1 MHIAI
6 IHRNLQEVRWLL
18 NFYRDHIHSAPQG
31 LPSLL
36 KAQAIGSFFKK
47 QSGGINFGTT
57 PLQFAVCSNDEE
69 IFKLVYSFCASLDD
83 LATGKDDAGS
93 SKGGK
98 CLYVTNVLY
107 Y

>member
-1 MHIAI
+1 M
-6 IHRNLQEVRWLL
+6 R
-18 NFYRDHIHSAPQG
+18 QG

-57 PLQFAVCSNDEE
+57 PLQFAVCSNDQE

-83 LATGKDDAGS
+83 LVSGKDEVGS
-93 SKGGK
+93 SKGMF
-98 CLYVTNVLY
+98 LIFV
-107 Y
+107 